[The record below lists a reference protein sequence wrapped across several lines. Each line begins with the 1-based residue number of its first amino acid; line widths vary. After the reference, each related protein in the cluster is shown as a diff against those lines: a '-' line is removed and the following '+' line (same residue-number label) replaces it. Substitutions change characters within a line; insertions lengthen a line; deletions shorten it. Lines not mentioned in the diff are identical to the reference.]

1 MTFTRSGK
9 IVDVLEY
16 HEFTAKGKPM
26 FTQDYVL
33 QDEFGDVVVF
43 TVIGKNNIKQLNIK
57 REEEVAVT
65 LELNSTLYKGRVY
78 HRMNLIQLYRPVG
91 YSQKKMEQTKEQL
104 KQTNATVKKKNDS
117 DFNID
122 DLPL

>member
-16 HEFTAKGKPM
+16 NEFTAKGKPM

-57 REEEVAVT
+57 KDEEIAVT

-78 HRMNLIQLYRPVG
+78 HRMNLIQLYRPVS

-104 KQTNATVKKKNDS
+104 KQAKQTAKKLNDS